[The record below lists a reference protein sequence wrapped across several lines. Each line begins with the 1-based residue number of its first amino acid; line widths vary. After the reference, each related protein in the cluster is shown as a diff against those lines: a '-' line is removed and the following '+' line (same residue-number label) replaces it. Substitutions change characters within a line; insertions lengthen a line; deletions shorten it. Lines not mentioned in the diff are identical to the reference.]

1 MRLGIAT
8 PTRRQPSAAWLSSVL
23 ASAAV
28 LRAAGHDLV
37 VRIEQGCPY
46 IDAAR
51 QKLLREH
58 LDDGCDAVVF
68 VDDDLGWQPD
78 ALLRLIEADAPV
90 VAGDYRFKK
99 PDEAYMGMLAAGPDG
114 KPVVRADGCVRAL
127 RVPGGFLMVR
137 REAVETFA
145 RQYPELTYAGGHVAL
160 FQHGVIE
167 GVWHGEDYAFSRRWI
182 ERCGEISIV
191 PDLTISHHSWDDDEV
206 FVGNLHQFLM
216 RQPGGALDPARKAAA

>member
-8 PTRRQPSAAWLSSVL
+8 PTRRRPSAAWLDSII

-58 LDDGCDAVVF
+58 LEDSCDAVVF
-68 VDDDLGWQPD
+68 VDDDLGWQAD
-78 ALLRLIEADAPV
+78 ALLRLVEADAPV
-90 VAGDYRFKK
+90 VAGDYRFRK
-99 PDEAYMGMLAAGPDG
+99 PEEVYMALLASGEDG
-114 KPVVRADGCVRAL
+114 RPVVRADGCIEAE
-127 RVPGGFLMVR
+127 RVAGGFLMVR
-137 REAVETFA
+137 REAVDLFA
-145 RQYPELTYAGGHVAL
+145 HAYPDLAYAGGHVAL

-167 GVWHGEDYAFSRRWI
+167 GVWYGEDYAFSKRW
-182 ERCGEISIV
+182 RDLGGTLWLV
-191 PDLTISHHSWDDDEV
+191 PDLTISHHDWDSDAV
-206 FVGNLHQFLM
+206 YAGNLHEFLQ
-216 RQPGGALDPARKAAA
+216 RQPGGALDPARLAA